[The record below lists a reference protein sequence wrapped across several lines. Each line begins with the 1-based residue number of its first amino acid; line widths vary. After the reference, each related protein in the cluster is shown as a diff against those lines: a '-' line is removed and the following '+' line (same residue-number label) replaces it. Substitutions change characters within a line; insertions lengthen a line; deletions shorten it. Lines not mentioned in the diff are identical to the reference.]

1 LKKIFCFA
9 FIIIFIFSL
18 CSCGEN
24 MKDLLEYQDMP
35 ISARVKISDKKREF
49 EAIITVI
56 SENERK
62 IKLLSPK
69 NLENVEISFINGQKY
84 LFSDGLEIQISTI
97 DKENDNFYRYTE
109 IFCLSKAGQW
119 KIKKG
124 KYNGYAVNI
133 CDNGKIV
140 AYISAKPKNPVR
152 FEIEEAVIE
161 VIEIIR

>member
-1 LKKIFCFA
+1 
-9 FIIIFIFSL
+9 
-18 CSCGEN
+18 
-24 MKDLLEYQDMP
+24 M
-35 ISARVKISDKKREF
+35 
-49 EAIITVI
+49 
-56 SENERK
+56 
-62 IKLLSPK
+62 
-69 NLENVEISFINGQKY
+69 EISFINGQKR

-124 KYNGYAVNI
+124 KYNGYTVNI